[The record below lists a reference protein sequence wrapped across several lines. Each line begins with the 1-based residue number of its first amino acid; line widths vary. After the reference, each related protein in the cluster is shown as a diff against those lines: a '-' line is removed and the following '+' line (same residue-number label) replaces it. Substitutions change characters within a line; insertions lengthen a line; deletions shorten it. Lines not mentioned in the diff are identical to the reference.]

1 MLENFNLWGYLR
13 KEATQI
19 MNLLIIH
26 QNFPGQFRHVA
37 LAAQSRPDIAVTAIG
52 RDTAPGVHG
61 IKLLQYR
68 PIRKTSNF
76 AHPYLRKYEDAIFDG
91 QQVLGV
97 LKRLKQK
104 GYCPDVILAHPG
116 WGETLF
122 VKDVYPDI
130 PLIHFCE
137 YYYHSKGA
145 DMGFDPEFPCAVDA
159 SSRLRLLNS
168 MHLLNLEQC
177 DVGISPTHWQRSLFP
192 PIYHSKIHVI
202 HEGIPLQSPGPAP
215 VASVTLPSGHVIKA
229 GQSIVTY
236 VARNLEPYRGFHSF
250 MRSIPYI
257 QAQCPDAQ
265 IVIVGGDGVSYGRM
279 PIGYENWRSKMVA
292 ELKVDL
298 SKVHFTGKLPYA
310 TYRDALRVSD
320 VHVYLT
326 YPFVLSWSL
335 LEAMASGCVVVG
347 SDTAPVKEVIIDG
360 VNGLLVDFFDG
371 EAIAGKVCNVLRF
384 PGDFS
389 LIKKS
394 SKLTVSRF
402 DVRDGVKGYF
412 EIFDRVMSGCCSR

>member
-1 MLENFNLWGYLR
+1 
-13 KEATQI
+13 

-37 LAAQSRPDIAVTAIG
+37 LAALGRPGDNVIAIG
-52 RDTAPGVHG
+52 RDTAPGLPGLKCFRYV
-61 IKLLQYR
+61 
-68 PIRKTSNF
+68 PIRKASS
-76 AHPYLRKYEDAIFDG
+76 AHPYLHQYEQAIVAG
-91 QQVLGV
+91 IQVSKLLEV
-97 LKRLKQK
+97 LKKK

-137 YYYHSKGA
+137 YYYHSTGA
-145 DMGFDPEFPCAVDA
+145 DVGFDPEFACAQDA
-159 SSRLRLLNS
+159 FSRIRPLNS

-177 DVGISPTHWQRSLFP
+177 DIGIAPTHWQRSLFP
-192 PIYHSKIHVI
+192 SAYHSKIHVI
-202 HEGIPLQSPGPAP
+202 HEGIPFQSAEPVP
-215 VASVTLPSGHVIKA
+215 VASVKLPNGHALEA
-229 GQSIVTY
+229 GQPVVTY

-250 MRSIPYI
+250 MRAIPYI
-257 QAQCPDAQ
+257 QAQCPEAR

-292 ELKVDL
+292 ESAVDF
-298 SKVHFTGKLPYA
+298 STVHFVGKLPYEI
-310 TYRDALRVSD
+310 YRTVLRISD

-347 SDTAPVKEVIIDG
+347 SDTAPVKEVIVNG
-360 VNGLLVDFFDG
+360 VNGLLVNFFDS
-371 EAIAGKVCNVLRF
+371 EAVAEKVCSVLNNSC
-384 PGDFS
+384 DFS
-389 LIKKS
+389 LIREAAIS
-394 SKLTVSRF
+394 TAGRF
-402 DVRDGVKGYF
+402 DLSIGVKGYF
-412 EIFDRVMSGCCSR
+412 EVFHRAMSGRCFK

>member
-1 MLENFNLWGYLR
+1 
-13 KEATQI
+13 

-37 LAAQSRPDIAVTAIG
+37 LAALSRPSIAVTAIG
-52 RDTAPGVHG
+52 RDTAPGVPG
-61 IKLLQYR
+61 IKLFRYR
-68 PIRKTSNF
+68 PVRKKSDDV
-76 AHPYLRKYEDAIFDG
+76 HPYLHKYEEAILDG
-91 QQVLGV
+91 QQVLRV
-97 LKRLKQK
+97 LTKLKQE
-104 GYCPDVILAHPG
+104 GYYPDVILAHPG

-122 VKDVYPDI
+122 VKDVYPDT

-202 HEGIPLQSPGPAP
+202 HEGVPLQSPER
-215 VASVTLPSGHVIKA
+215 VSSTSVKLPSGHEIKA

-257 QAQCPDAQ
+257 QVECPDAQ

-279 PIGYENWRSKMVA
+279 PIGYESWRSKMLA

-298 SKVHFTGKLPYA
+298 SRVHFAGKLPYE
-310 TYRDALRVSD
+310 TYRAVLRVSD

-347 SDTAPVKEVIIDG
+347 SNTAPVKEVIVDG
-360 VNGLLVDFFDG
+360 VNGLLVDFFDS
-371 EAIAGKVCNVLRF
+371 EAMAEKICNVLESSD
-384 PGDFS
+384 DFS
-389 LIKKS
+389 LIKES
-394 SKLTVSRF
+394 AISTARRF
-402 DVRDGVKGYF
+402 DIKHGVKGYF
-412 EIFDRVMSGCCSR
+412 EIFDRVMSGCCSQ

>member
-1 MLENFNLWGYLR
+1 
-13 KEATQI
+13 

-37 LAAQSRPDIAVTAIG
+37 LAALSRPSIAVTAIG
-52 RDTAPGVHG
+52 RDTAPGVPG
-61 IKLLQYR
+61 IKLFRYR
-68 PIRKTSNF
+68 PIRKKSDVV
-76 AHPYLRKYEDAIFDG
+76 HPYLNKYEEAILDG

-97 LKRLKQK
+97 LTKLKQE

-177 DVGISPTHWQRSLFP
+177 DIGISPTRWQRSLFP
-192 PIYHSKIHVI
+192 PMYHSKIHVI
-202 HEGIPLQSPGPAP
+202 HEGVPLQSPEPVPA
-215 VASVTLPSGHVIKA
+215 ASVKLPSGHVIKA

-279 PIGYENWRSKMVA
+279 PIGYENWRSKMLA
-292 ELKVDL
+292 ELDVDL
-298 SKVHFTGKLPYA
+298 SRVHFTGKLPYA
-310 TYRDALRVSD
+310 TYRAILRVSE

-335 LEAMASGCVVVG
+335 LEAMASGCVVIG
-347 SDTAPVKEVIIDG
+347 SDTAPLKEVIVDG
-360 VNGLLVDFFDG
+360 VNGLLVGFFDC
-371 EAIAGKVCNVLRF
+371 EAIAGKICNVLRS

-394 SKLTVSRF
+394 SELTASRF
-402 DVRDGVKGYF
+402 DVRHGVKGYF
-412 EIFDRVMSGCCSR
+412 EIFDRVMSGCCSK

>member
-1 MLENFNLWGYLR
+1 
-13 KEATQI
+13 

-37 LAAQSRPDIAVTAIG
+37 LAALSRPSITVTAIG
-52 RDTAPGVHG
+52 RDTAPGVSG
-61 IKLLQYR
+61 VKLFRYR
-68 PIRKTSNF
+68 PLRKKSDDV
-76 AHPYLRKYEDAIFDG
+76 HPYLHKYEEAILDG
-91 QQVLGV
+91 QQVLRV
-97 LKRLKQK
+97 LSKLKQE

-122 VKDVYPDI
+122 VKDVYPGT

-192 PIYHSKIHVI
+192 PNYHSKIHVI
-202 HEGIPLQSPGPAP
+202 HEGVPLQSPEP
-215 VASVTLPSGHVIKA
+215 VPVTSVKLPGGHVIKA

-250 MRSIPYI
+250 MRAIPYI

-279 PIGYENWRSKMVA
+279 PVGHENWRSKMVA

-298 SKVHFTGKLPYA
+298 SRVHFSSKLPYT
-310 TYRDALRVSD
+310 TYRAVLQVSK

-335 LEAMASGCVVVG
+335 LEAMASGCVVIA
-347 SDTAPVKEVIIDG
+347 SDTAPVKEVVVDG
-360 VNGLLVDFFDG
+360 VNGVLVDFFDS
-371 EAIAGKVCNVLRF
+371 EAMAGKVCNILKSSD
-384 PGDFS
+384 DFS
-389 LIKKS
+389 LIKES
-394 SKLTVSRF
+394 AISTASRF
-402 DVRDGVKGYF
+402 DVKHGVKGYF
-412 EIFDRVMSGCCSR
+412 EIFDHVMFGCFSK

>member
-1 MLENFNLWGYLR
+1 
-13 KEATQI
+13 

-37 LAAQSRPDIAVTAIG
+37 LAAQSCPDIEVTAIG

-61 IKLLQYR
+61 VKLLRYR

-76 AHPYLRKYEDAIFDG
+76 AHPYLHKYEEAIFDG

-97 LKRLKQK
+97 LTRLKQK

-145 DMGFDPEFPCAVDA
+145 DMGFDPEFPCAVDV

-192 PIYHSKIHVI
+192 PMYHSKIHVI
-202 HEGIPLQSPGPAP
+202 HEGVPSQSPEPVPA
-215 VASVTLPSGHVIKA
+215 ASVKLPSGHVIKA

-257 QAQCPDAQ
+257 QAQCPDTQ

-279 PIGYENWRSKMVA
+279 PIGYESWRSKMVA

-298 SKVHFTGKLPYA
+298 SRVHFTGKLPYE
-310 TYRDALRVSD
+310 TYRAILRVSV

-335 LEAMASGCVVVG
+335 LEAMASGCVVIG
-347 SDTAPVKEVIIDG
+347 SDTAPVKEVIVDG
-360 VNGLLVDFFDG
+360 VNGLLVDFFDS
-371 EAIAGKVCNVLRF
+371 ESIAGKVCNVLRS
-384 PGDFS
+384 PGDFR
-389 LIKKS
+389 LIKRS
-394 SKLTVSRF
+394 SDLTASRF
-402 DVRDGVKGYF
+402 DVRHGVKGYF